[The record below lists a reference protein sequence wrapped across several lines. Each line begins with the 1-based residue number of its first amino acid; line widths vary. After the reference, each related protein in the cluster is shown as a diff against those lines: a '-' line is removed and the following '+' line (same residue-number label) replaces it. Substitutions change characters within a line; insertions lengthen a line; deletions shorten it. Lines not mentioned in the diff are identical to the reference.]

1 MRRAG
6 TTLPHAA
13 GALSGRETN
22 EGPNAT
28 IPATLHREFDER
40 WSQEIIVKAK
50 RYGSANSVLLLVLA
64 TANVTGPGSALAAS
78 EVSDATTPA
87 AAAAQ
92 DAAPTD
98 PNVVLTRAF
107 FNQYEVDLSSK
118 IELRMR
124 NDEGQERTRRFE
136 ALQKI
141 VGDRLHAIGR
151 LTYPE
156 YLRGMTILQI
166 EEPDR
171 THEAFVY
178 MPSLHK
184 VRRVSMLQRGDAVF
198 GTDVTYEDLERR
210 HVEDYQIVGFEE
222 GEIRGEP
229 VFVIDS
235 VPTRTISA
243 ERVVFYVA
251 QLDDVILEIYHY
263 RDEKPEPFRIISVTR
278 AGMIKAD
285 GHLLPTRLTV
295 RNLSRG
301 TTTEVTFEDV
311 TVNPPIDDRIFSL
324 RTLEQ
329 ERDLYRPFR

>member
-1 MRRAG
+1 MSASHQEVVVKRERHSERHWLVGWVLILALAVPLQGSGANAG
-6 TTLPHAA
+6 NEPAAADSA
-13 GALSGRETN
+13 GATSASDNGSVPRE
-22 EGPNAT
+22 
-28 IPATLHREFDER
+28 
-40 WSQEIIVKAK
+40 
-50 RYGSANSVLLLVLA
+50 
-64 TANVTGPGSALAAS
+64 AAPI
-78 EVSDATTPA
+78 T
-87 AAAAQ
+87 AAAQ
-92 DAAPTD
+92 DAAPAD
-98 PNVVLTRAF
+98 PNVILARAF
-107 FNQYEVDLSSK
+107 SNQYEVDLISK
-118 IELRMR
+118 IELRMK

-210 HVEDYQIVGFEE
+210 HVEDYQIVDFEE

-229 VFVIDS
+229 VFVIDT
-235 VPTRTISA
+235 VPTRTLSA
-243 ERVVFYVA
+243 ERVVFYIA

-263 RDEKPEPFRIISVTR
+263 RDEKPEPFRIISITR
-278 AGMIKAD
+278 AGMVEAD
-285 GHLLPTRLTV
+285 GHLLATRLTV
-295 RNLSRG
+295 RNLYRG
-301 TTTEVTFEDV
+301 TTTEVTFEEMQ
-311 TVNPPIDDRIFSL
+311 VNPKIDDRIFSL

-329 ERDLYRPFR
+329 ERDLYRSFR